1 MTTLFINTED
11 KAVLQAVRA
20 LLNGFKVPF
29 EEAKDK
35 EYDPEFVAM
44 VKSSEKQIKAGKTV
58 KLEAGAN
65 LWDLVSSK

>member
-20 LLNGFKVPF
+20 LLKGFKVPF

-35 EYDPEFVAM
+35 EYNPEFVAM

-65 LWDLVSSK
+65 VWDLVSSK